1 MPIDLKEALS
11 NDSNSKKSSQEG
23 CTEKSSEKSGQEG
36 SKESSQEGRSEKGS
50 KESSQEGCPEESS
63 KESSEEGCSKEI
75 RNTFL
80 LLNIVKRIRLRRGC
94 RGGCVYSEQPELF
107 HCSGRTS
114 LLFESVLALE

>member
-23 CTEKSSEKSGQEG
+23 CTEKSSEKSGQE
-36 SKESSQEGRSEKGS
+36 GS